1 MPVRLLLSFL
11 ALLDHSHY
19 VFARDPSRPRPTLM
33 DRYRLPST
41 HGACLDTYLPRTTV
55 SLHCLPLYGVSPWC
69 PAHPPWPPP
78 IHPDLPYLQYP
89 VVGLPSVP
97 YSHDSLLDPVRPRDR
112 AESILLLLTEARRKQ
127 WGISEGRE
135 IQRWLRERR
144 WRNRCSWRLQR
155 LKW

>member
-89 VVGLPSVP
+89 VVGLPSVL
-97 YSHDSLLDPVRPRDR
+97 YSDDSLLDPVRPRDR
-112 AESILLLLTEARRKQ
+112 AESITLFFQCDYPLCSCLA
-127 WGISEGRE
+127 
-135 IQRWLRERR
+135 LRLCIYI
-144 WRNRCSWRLQR
+144 CSMSCSLC
-155 LKW
+155 LNY